1 MLGGM
6 GQLGEGSIPSQ
17 FMGWF
22 SELSKK
28 QELIERNGST
38 YSVTNYKPLALV
50 YATIDMLKKYDAVNV
65 LSVPRLMC
73 TNNRESA
80 FCTGPTQVGYYQC
93 PTSPYRLCP

>member
-1 MLGGM
+1 
-6 GQLGEGSIPSQ
+6 
-17 FMGWF
+17 MGWF

-65 LSVPRLMC
+65 LSVPRSMSSRPPVS
-73 TNNRESA
+73 T
-80 FCTGPTQVGYYQC
+80 
-93 PTSPYRLCP
+93 TSRAPAPLWSRSLRPLTPRPST